1 MMSTYPPEASVTG
14 TRERE
19 VWSASIDSTS
29 SRAGTRL
36 CLGQNHAFMVVS
48 SVQPRRYVPYP
59 LYATSLCVFR
69 GVRHAGS

>member
-36 CLGQNHAFMVVS
+36 CLGQNHAFMVAS
-48 SVQPRRYVPYP
+48 SVQPR
-59 LYATSLCVFR
+59 
-69 GVRHAGS
+69 